1 MLLGMSTSK
10 NGLLMD
16 FLVSV
21 PQNGFPVSLPPCI
34 HLLTNYYAI
43 RTAKTTFLCNIAPP
57 SCGTKDASLNMCNLI
72 WLSRSNDGVDT
83 VFGTQYP
90 ESRHRSCGAVLW
102 FLAGCV
108 VSFPR
113 MRIGNVVK
121 R

>member
-1 MLLGMSTSK
+1 MLLGMSTST

-16 FLVSV
+16 LLFSV
-21 PQNGFPVSLPPCI
+21 NGFPISLPPSI
-34 HLLTNYYAI
+34 HLLIIYSAI
-43 RTAKTTFLCNIAPP
+43 LTAKTTFSSNIAPP
-57 SCGTKDASLNMCNLI
+57 SCGAKDASLKMCNLI

-90 ESRHRSCGAVLW
+90 ESRHRSCDGVLW

-108 VSFPR
+108 VSFPC
-113 MRIGNVVK
+113 MRIGKIVK